1 MSNHNIHKSS
11 YGICFLASDPL
22 MDRFYL
28 DLSIKGSEAQKQR
41 WHELLWMLWFDGKSI
56 STAPIYE
63 LQTWIHKLFRYLFG
77 LSTDYEEIQN
87 LRSLPETK
95 HVSIARSLSYST
107 QQRLYNVQFIFISM
121 SKSIFTDSASLK
133 FLISFCLDLPL
144 EHCSGFNHAINFHIQ
159 LVNLP

>member
-1 MSNHNIHKSS
+1 MDFTKIFQLKGLKPKNKDDMNFYECCDLTEKVYLLLLYTNFKHEFINYSDIYLGWVLTTKKFR
-11 YGICFLASDPL
+11 ICAVF
-22 MDRFYL
+22 
-28 DLSIKGSEAQKQR
+28 QKQN
-41 WHELLWMLWFDGKSI
+41 M
-56 STAPIYE
+56 Y
-63 LQTWIHKLFRYLFG
+63 
-77 LSTDYEEIQN
+77 
-87 LRSLPETK
+87 
-95 HVSIARSLSYST
+95 VSIARSLSYST